1 MVLSV
6 RASLPPSLFDLGALC
21 AIEDRPSSGLPTTSF
36 KDMLADS
43 ILFVSSFNSFAHDK
57 PHGFGKYEWS
67 DSSFYEG
74 EWSEGVK
81 HGFGKY
87 KWASG
92 SSYEGQWEEGCMH
105 GIGTYMGSDES
116 EYHGSFVKDK
126 KSGYGKKKYP
136 NGDIYEGLWKNDLA
150 ENLGIYQWL
159 NGDKFNGEWSQ
170 GKMHGHGTF
179 VWHTGE
185 RYDGDWKYGLENGPG
200 LFIWADG
207 SAFYGFWEEGKKHG
221 SGVWWREMDAAATPR
236 PKTPDSADKLT
247 IALSENKVIGREY
260 KNGKLVKEHWIDK
273 DKVHL
278 PSLRAT
284 REPAKKTKKY
294 AKKVQGETI
303 VKGHRSYDLMLN
315 LQLGIRY
322 NIGKVNEEMP
332 RPLEP
337 SDFDKNINRQIFF
350 PHNGSEDTPP
360 HSSTDFYW
368 KTYCPRVFR
377 DLRKRFGCDPGQY
390 VYALCGDHALR
401 ELSSPGKSGS
411 VFYISHDDQYLCKSL
426 RKSEL
431 GHLSNILPRYNKH
444 VSEHSHTILPRFF
457 GLHRITNPQKSQ
469 RVRFIV
475 MANVFCRD
483 IAIHRMYDLKGSVV
497 GRSSRKITENTILKD
512 LDLDCTIKLEKKW
525 HEIFFDQLEKD
536 CKFLEDMNIMDYSLL
551 LGVHFQDEDDK
562 DEDEEDGLA
571 LGAVTEENGE
581 EDSGN
586 GTAAGSGG
594 SLAGSLGDKAP
605 MGTLQS
611 ISEDKESRSFLDS
624 LNKLNKVTST
634 KERRTSEIFH
644 QQTRQRRSDTMRP
657 MVMAEGLEKLSEA
670 MGVTYIGSSRELGV
684 SMPATIIFND
694 KSKEPRDALLFFAI
708 IDILQDYNARK
719 QFENLGKSVV
729 YNRNEISAVSP
740 KMYSRRFQ
748 DFLAKVFC

>member
-1 MVLSV
+1 VEN
-6 RASLPPSLFDLGALC
+6 DL
-21 AIEDRPSSGLPTTSF
+21 
-36 KDMLADS
+36 
-43 ILFVSSFNSFAHDK
+43 
-57 PHGFGKYEWS
+57 PHGFGKYEWG
-67 DSSFYEG
+67 DGSFYEG

-81 HGFGKY
+81 NGRGKY
-87 KWASG
+87 KWSSG
-92 SSYEGQWEEGCMH
+92 SSYDGLWAEGCMH
-105 GIGTYMGSDES
+105 GIGTYTGSDNS

-136 NGDIYEGLWKNDLA
+136 NGDIYEGLWQNDLA

-159 NGDKFNGEWSQ
+159 NGDKFNGEWKQ

-185 RYDGDWKYGLENGPG
+185 RYDGDWCNGLENGPG

-207 SAFYGFWEEGKKHG
+207 SAFYGFWEDGKKHG
-221 SGVWWREMDAAATPR
+221 SGVWWRETDASTATPR
-236 PKTPDSADKLT
+236 PKSPTESGDKLSV
-247 IALSENKVIGREY
+247 ALMENKVIGREY
-260 KNGKLVKEHWIDK
+260 NHGKLVKEHWIDR
-273 DKVHL
+273 DKVCL

-315 LQLGIRY
+315 LQLGIRH
-322 NIGKVNEEMP
+322 NIGKVNEEVP
-332 RPLEP
+332 QALEAI
-337 SDFDKNINRQIFF
+337 DFDKNNDKQIFF

-368 KTYCPRVFR
+368 KTYTPRVFR

-390 VYALCGDHALR
+390 VYSLCGDHALR

-431 GHLSNILPRYNKH
+431 GHLCNILPGYYNH
-444 VSEHSHTILPRFF
+444 VTEHRNTILPKFF

-483 IAIHRMYDLKGSVV
+483 ISINRMYDLKGSVV
-497 GRSSRKITENTILKD
+497 GRSSEGKITESTILKD
-512 LDLDCTIKLEKKW
+512 LDLDCTFKLEKKW
-525 HEIFFDQLEKD
+525 HEIFFQQLEHD
-536 CKFLEDMNIMDYSLL
+536 CSFLENMNIMDYSLL
-551 LGVHFQDEDDK
+551 LGVHFQDDEEEGKQDSEGGSLDSIRENG
-562 DEDEEDGLA
+562 EDEED
-571 LGAVTEENGE
+571 
-581 EDSGN
+581 EDLD
-586 GTAAGSGG
+586 GS
-594 SLAGSLGDKAP
+594 DKSP
-605 MGTLQS
+605 MGTLPIKNRPDDDQDS
-611 ISEDKESRSFLDS
+611 LSFLEN

-644 QQTRQRRSDTMRP
+644 MQTRTRRSDTLRP
-657 MVMAEGLEKLSEA
+657 ITEGMEQLSQA
-670 MGVTYIGSSRELGV
+670 MGVSYTRELGV
-684 SMPATIIFND
+684 NMPATVVFKD
-694 KSKEPRDALLFFAI
+694 PKKPPRDALLFFAI
-708 IDILQDYNARK
+708 IDILQDYNTKK
-719 QFENLGKSVV
+719 QLENVSKSVL
-729 YNRNEISAVSP
+729 YKRNEISAVSP
-740 KMYSRRFQ
+740 KMYSKRFQ
-748 DFLAKVFC
+748 DFMGKVFC

>member
-1 MVLSV
+1 MANEMESDSCRHTFPNGDVYHGAV
-6 RASLPPSLFDLGALC
+6 ENDL
-21 AIEDRPSSGLPTTSF
+21 
-36 KDMLADS
+36 
-43 ILFVSSFNSFAHDK
+43 
-57 PHGFGKYEWS
+57 PHGYGKYEWS
-67 DSSFYEG
+67 DGSFYEG

-81 HGFGKY
+81 HGYGKY

-92 SSYEGQWEEGCMH
+92 SSYEGQWSEGCMH
-105 GIGTYMGSDES
+105 GIGTYTGSDDS

-150 ENLGIYQWL
+150 ENLGIYHWL
-159 NGDKFNGEWSQ
+159 NGDKFNGEWRQ

-185 RYDGDWKYGLENGPG
+185 RYDGDWKTGLENGPG

-207 SAFYGFWEEGKKHG
+207 SAFYGFWEDGKKHG
-221 SGVWWREMDAAATPR
+221 SGVWWRELDASGGGGAGATPR
-236 PKTPDSADKLT
+236 PKSPNDATADKLT
-247 IALSENKVIGREY
+247 VALSENKVIGREY
-260 KNGKLVKEHWIDK
+260 NKGKLVKEHWIDR
-273 DKVHL
+273 DKVCL

-322 NIGKVNEEMP
+322 NIGKVNEESVKE
-332 RPLEP
+332 LEA
-337 SDFDKNINRQIFF
+337 SDFDKNISRQIFF

-431 GHLSNILPRYNKH
+431 NHLSNILPAYHKH
-444 VSEHSHTILPRFF
+444 ISEHSNTILPKFY

-469 RVRFIV
+469 RVRFVV

-483 IAIHRMYDLKGSVV
+483 INIHRMYDLKGSVV
-497 GRSSRKITENTILKD
+497 GRSSGNITESTILKD
-512 LDLDCTIKLEKKW
+512 LDLDCTFKLERKW
-525 HEIFFDQLEKD
+525 HDILFDQLEKD
-536 CKFLEDMNIMDYSLL
+536 CKLLEKMNIMDYSLL
-551 LGVHFQDEDDK
+551 LGIHFTDEEENSMMDDTTEDDDGGMNGDQGVEEAPLGTSSSLQTIDEDAD
-562 DEDEEDGLA
+562 
-571 LGAVTEENGE
+571 
-581 EDSGN
+581 
-586 GTAAGSGG
+586 
-594 SLAGSLGDKAP
+594 
-605 MGTLQS
+605 
-611 ISEDKESRSFLDS
+611 SRSFLAN

-644 QQTRQRRSDTMRP
+644 QQTRTRRSDTMRP
-657 MVMAEGLEKLSEA
+657 VITEDLEKLSEA
-670 MGVTYIGSSRELGV
+670 MGVSYSQRVLGV
-684 SMPATIIFND
+684 SMPATVIYND
-694 KSKEPRDALLFFAI
+694 ESKEPRDALLFFAI

-719 QFENLGKSVV
+719 QLENVSKSVV
-729 YNRNEISAVSP
+729 YKRNEISAVSP
-740 KMYSRRFQ
+740 KMYSKRFQ
-748 DFLAKVFC
+748 DFLGKVFV